1 MDVEAIEWLEE
12 HLRQRQV
19 TAIVVT
25 HDRYFLESVTSDI
38 WELEDA
44 VLYAHKARATAT
56 DGVHRLMWHRWDRA
70 FCFTP
75 PSQPTRRALPTQG
88 NYESFLEAKA
98 NRLAVA
104 EATRASD
111 LKKLKKELEWMRKQP
126 RARQVRV
133 CLR

>member
-1 MDVEAIEWLEE
+1 MGS
-12 HLRQRQV
+12 R
-19 TAIVVT
+19 
-25 HDRYFLESVTSDI
+25 
-38 WELEDA
+38 
-44 VLYAHKARATAT
+44 VL
-56 DGVHRLMWHRWDRA
+56 LNP
-70 FCFTP
+70 P

-133 CLR
+133 CPVK